1 MLDAAAAFAPGDR
14 VLLRDQPLL
23 GPLIVD
29 HVRMFF
35 AGEPETNGPV
45 WAWHDGG
52 RAPACELVPCPPGYE
67 PAPPADNPRLTLRWI
82 NRNRLL
88 LEAVHG
94 IHALESAE
102 QHVRHRIIRDER
114 IETALAAEPEATA
127 IRRAEIAMGAP
138 ALGEIFT
145 MDEFVRSERQ

>member
-1 MLDAAAAFAPGDR
+1 MPDTAAAFAPGDR

-23 GPLIVD
+23 GPPVWCRSED
-29 HVRMFF
+29 
-35 AGEPETNGPV
+35 EPERFDHQWWPPRRY
-45 WAWHDGG
+45 DQ
-52 RAPACELVPCPPGYE
+52 CELVPCPPGYE
-67 PAPPADNPRLTLRWI
+67 PAPPADKPRLTLRWI
-82 NRNRLL
+82 NRNRRL

-102 QHVRHRIIRDER
+102 KHVRHRIIRDER
-114 IETALAAEPEATA
+114 IETALAGEPRQLA

-145 MDEFVRSERQ
+145 MDEFVRSERE